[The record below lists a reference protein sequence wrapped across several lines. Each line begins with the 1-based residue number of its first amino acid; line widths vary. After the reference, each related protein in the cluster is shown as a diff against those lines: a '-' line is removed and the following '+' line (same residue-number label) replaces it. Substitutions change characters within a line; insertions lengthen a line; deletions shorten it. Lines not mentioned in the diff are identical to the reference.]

1 MSNKDQTIRR
11 ALNRRTVLKGAAGA
25 AASASVLPT
34 SIAHASTRTSADRA
48 MRVQD
53 GDPVKLVYFNARGGE
68 AAERALAERYMEEN
82 PNVEI
87 EYLSTTA
94 IGGPSDT
101 DTIANL
107 IFNIEAD
114 TTIDVAKVEVQRT
127 PLELMATGSALE
139 LTAIGADEVQ
149 ARSDQLL
156 NTNTTSIRGG
166 IWGLPYEYDP
176 FGYIYNAD
184 MYREAGLDPD
194 SPPKTWDE
202 FRAVNEALVEQFPGV
217 WAICHPLKNLNKI
230 QPFVW
235 GAGGWYWND
244 TVPPTEANVT
254 NQGAIDAYM
263 FFQEWSEKGWLN
275 TEEISTDQS
284 VQHMVAR
291 QCAAINLSASTVIR
305 YSINA
310 PDTDFRVAAYPTK
323 DESFEPVNFAGGSAL
338 VVPSTS
344 AQPEE
349 ALKFILWLTSEEA
362 QRLKFG
368 VEGDLGISE
377 QDLFDQDMPT
387 NKAAAEALAEDPAW
401 EQALATFDLPTRP
414 AGGLSPAYSR
424 SYEVYASMQERIA
437 LTDVDVQAELEAAQ
451 ADVQALIDENML
463 EMPELYEAVEEATP
477 VGTP

>member
-1 MSNKDQTIRR
+1 MSTNDQVNRR
-11 ALNRRTVLKGAAGA
+11 GLNRRTVLKGAAGA
-25 AASASVLPT
+25 AAGASALPAALT
-34 SIAHASTRTSADRA
+34 QASTAMSATHARR
-48 MRVQD
+48 MQN
-53 GDPVKLVYFNARGGE
+53 GEPIKLVYFNARGGE

-82 PNVEI
+82 PKIEI

-107 IFNIEAD
+107 IFNIEAE

-139 LTAIGADEVQ
+139 LTEIGADAVQ
-149 ARSDQLL
+149 TRSDELL
-156 NTNTTSIRGG
+156 NTNTTSIKGG

-202 FRAVNEALVEQFPGV
+202 FSAANEALVEQFPGV

-230 QPFVW
+230 QPLVW

-254 NQGAIDAYM
+254 NQGAIDAYT
-263 FFQEWSEKGWLN
+263 FFDEWAQKGWLN

-291 QCAAINLSASTVIR
+291 QCGHQPQRLHR
-305 YSINA
+305 YSVLDQRPGHRLPRRGI
-310 PDTDFRVAAYPTK
+310 PHQGRVVRAG
-323 DESFEPVNFAGGSAL
+323 ELRGRERLGRPVDQRASGG
-338 VVPSTS
+338 
-344 AQPEE
+344 
-349 ALKFILWLTSEEA
+349 
-362 QRLKFG
+362 G
-368 VEGDLGISE
+368 
-377 QDLFDQDMPT
+377 
-387 NKAAAEALAEDPAW
+387 AELHAVAHERGDPAPQVRCGGRPGHQRAGPLRPGHAD
-401 EQALATFDLPTRP
+401 ERSRRPGAFGGPTVGAGLGHVQPAHATGRRPISGLLASLRGVRLD
-414 AGGLSPAYSR
+414 AGAYR
-424 SYEVYASMQERIA
+424 
-437 LTDVDVQAELEAAQ
+437 
-451 ADVQALIDENML
+451 AD
-463 EMPELYEAVEEATP
+463 
-477 VGTP
+477 